1 MIWLTSPP
9 ISVNVTGGVYV
20 QGMDERGFRFNVM
33 EGNLM
38 VATTTA
44 SHGYDVIDLHY
55 HMLHQIHKRMPD
67 GIHWTQQAV
76 RFQLNIIL
84 THYCLSR
91 KIPLPGRDKSKLVKA
106 AIKVAEAANEGPVE
120 FVEKKKDE
128 SDTNNKNKKRIRHD
142 EGDDDRDDRK
152 RKRPIAK

>member
-76 RFQLNIIL
+76 RFQLNTLPMHQEIFYGDHL
-84 THYCLSR
+84 LQYQSNLVLLQ
-91 KIPLPGRDKSKLVKA
+91 PLPRLLIFPLVQ
-106 AIKVAEAANEGPVE
+106 IVCRCELYPILFLGLAEGHL
-120 FVEKKKDE
+120 
-128 SDTNNKNKKRIRHD
+128 SI
-142 EGDDDRDDRK
+142 
-152 RKRPIAK
+152 